1 MKMNKYLSLLMLP
14 LVFTAC
20 QDDGVLAEQQQKPVE
35 SQGLYKLYGA
45 VQTDW
50 DSRAQVVLN
59 NQQEAYESFIWNKGD
74 SIAVYNLYNG
84 QTEVNWFSID
94 ANYSDDNPSSS
105 AYFGSPTELDAGQV
119 YAAVYPTRH
128 ILNGSETYADI
139 ELEINDKIYNVSTD
153 GWKNYFSDNMFM
165 HTNFEARQDS
175 SSIYL
180 EHLTSLARITYT
192 NNTSEARYIQ
202 EVRFI
207 APGLCD
213 FKGINFDPND
223 NSPIYDRGSSAVRV
237 WFQDDLLKVEAGQ
250 SEDIYVIFFP
260 IDRVAYDETI
270 KIEVDSYPAS
280 SFMNE
285 TVSSTSEIDA
295 SMVLGTDMSKTWKAG
310 GRYWFNI
317 TQNDASLAWTNNL
330 DGNYYVKGTDSLF
343 IKALEDRYFGVK
355 FVRNEEGWVDVEE
368 NQTVFDNFT
377 TIDLSVAAGQTL
389 TFEREINC
397 LQYFTN
403 LAILNLDNVDFYTID
418 LSKNEKLDSLS
429 CVGSTVNYLN
439 LNHNQNLKKLDCS
452 GSHVRQL
459 RFYLGMQLTHL
470 NCANSEL
477 SHLRDIGYCESL
489 KTLNC
494 TGNRI
499 SVLDISELSQLET
512 LVCGNQKDGISLE
525 LILTEDQKAIWDST
539 WSKDDNNGNVTLN
552 VK

>member
-1 MKMNKYLSLLMLP
+1 MQMNKYLSLLMLP

-355 FVRNEEGWVDVEE
+355 FVRNEEGWVEE

>member
-45 VQTDW
+45 VQTDL

-128 ILNGSETYADI
+128 ILNGSETNADI

-165 HTNFEARQDS
+165 YTNFEARQDS

-260 IDRVAYDETI
+260 IDRGAYDETI

-330 DGNYYVKGTDSLF
+330 EGNYYVKGTDSLF
-343 IKALEDRYFGVK
+343 IKALEDRYFGVQ

-389 TFEREINC
+389 TFERQINC

-403 LAILNLDNVDFYTID
+403 LTILNLDNVDFYTID

-452 GSHVRQL
+452 GSHVGQL

-477 SHLRDIGYCESL
+477 SDLRDIGYCESL

-512 LVCGNQKDGISLE
+512 LVCGNQKDSISLE

-552 VK
+552 VR